1 MFHKDQIQ
9 VQSEQARAALERRG
23 SKPRERT
30 IPDEQIAEALRRN
43 YGLVQQTAE
52 ELGVLKGTLSNW
64 IRSSIDLL
72 ILKQELIVDNEV
84 ALLREY
90 RAIRDS
96 GGE

>member
-1 MFHKDQIQ
+1 M
-9 VQSEQARAALERRG
+9 
-23 SKPRERT
+23 
-30 IPDEQIAEALRRN
+30 
-43 YGLVQQTAE
+43 VQQTSE